1 MKLKEAVIKKSNKA
15 IHILG
20 RFRVKIIVIQ
30 MITRAHMLM
39 QAGLQY
45 KQYKI
50 SIYFVYCFLLID
62 PYQILS
68 YLSKKKSAG
77 GANAQKHNT
86 KCSPESQK

>member
-1 MKLKEAVIKKSNKA
+1 MCCCDKDKKLTRLAYIMKLKEAVIKKSNKA

-50 SIYFVYCFLLID
+50 SIYFVYCFLLIAS
-62 PYQILS
+62 LS
-68 YLSKKKSAG
+68 DTVSSFQ
-77 GANAQKHNT
+77 N
-86 KCSPESQK
+86 